1 MLLSEFLFAL
11 NQVNAFRFQLPNGA
25 FVPPHFHITEV
36 GMVHKH
42 FIDCGGTERKE
53 SVVNFQLWSSDD
65 VDHRLQPSKVIDIV
79 RLSQQKIGI
88 SDEVIEVEYQG
99 ETIGKFSLAFDGT
112 NFQLLSKA
120 TDCLAKDNCGIPE
133 SNDTSVKP
141 AAAES
146 CCDPAAGCC

>member
-1 MLLSEFLFAL
+1 MLLSQCLLAL
-11 NQVNAFRFQLPNGA
+11 NQVEDFRFQTPNGE

-65 VDHRLQPSKVIDIV
+65 IQHRLEPQKVIEII
-79 RLSQQKIGI
+79 RLSQQRIGI
-88 SDEVIEVEYQG
+88 TDQEIEVEYQG
-99 ETIGKFSLAFDGT
+99 ETIGKYGVGFDGT
-112 NFQLLSKA
+112 NFQLTTKL

-133 SNDTSVKP
+133 NKTKISNQEKNTCEPGS
-141 AAAES
+141 
-146 CCDPAAGCC
+146 GCC